1 MDIKFGIK
9 QLGHNKNTIYHL
21 LNAASKQ
28 EYTWKQSP
36 KKWSL
41 LEIICHLYDE
51 EREDFRT
58 RFQNTIETP
67 NKRPPSFDPVA
78 WVTERKY
85 SEQNFEEKLSL
96 FLLERDKSIK
106 YLSEL
111 KHPNMDQG
119 YTYSNYGH
127 VNGSFFLANWVAHD
141 LLHIKQI
148 TRLKY
153 DYVAYNT
160 GLPID
165 YAGTWT

>member
-1 MDIKFGIK
+1 MDINFGIK
-9 QLGHNKNTIYHL
+9 QLRNSKNTIFHL
-21 LNAASKQ
+21 LNEATKE
-28 EYTWKQSP
+28 EYTWKQAP
-36 KKWSL
+36 QKWSL

-58 RFQNTIETP
+58 RFRNVIETP
-67 NKRPPSFDPVA
+67 EKKPPNFDPVS
-78 WVTERKY
+78 WVTDRKY
-85 SEQNFEEKLSL
+85 AEQDYNEKLSF
-96 FLLERDKSIK
+96 FLLEREKSIK

-111 KHPNMDQG
+111 KNPNLKQG
-119 YTYSNYGH
+119 YDYGKFGP

-153 DYVAYNT
+153 DFVAYHT
-160 GLPID
+160 GISID